1 MTDRDMIWEKAL
13 EDLQDHL
20 EKQEEAK
27 DNGEQEPEEG

>member
-13 EDLQDHL
+13 EDLQDHI

-27 DNGEQEPEEG
+27 DKETNDKPE